1 MKRAVRDV
9 RPRPLQIVGGRAAG
23 PGPVL
28 ITGGA
33 GFVGCNLADRL
44 LGSGVPVILFDN
56 LSRDGVKRNLDWL
69 RERHG
74 RRLTVEI
81 EDVRDGEAV
90 ADAVAR
96 SRTIFHLAAQ
106 VAVTTSV
113 VDPVGDFETNVR
125 GTLNVLN
132 AMRSMARPPRLIFT
146 STNKV
151 YGPLDDVLLRSAERS
166 YAPLEADL
174 LRFGIGEHRALD
186 FHSPY
191 GCSKGAA
198 DQYVLDFARSYGL
211 ETIVFRMSCIFG
223 THQCG
228 TEDQGWVA
236 HFLLRAIEGQP
247 VTLYGDGRQV
257 RDILYIDDLLDAFEI
272 ALADDGRLTGRAFN
286 IGGGPAHAVS
296 LLEVI
301 DMISALSGAPTEL
314 EFDAWRPGDQRWY
327 VSDIRRFAR
336 ETGWRP
342 RVTPSDG
349 IRRLHDWITAGRPVA
364 PRLRA
369 APELV

>member
-1 MKRAVRDV
+1 MKQVTRAN
-9 RPRPLQIVGGRAAG
+9 RPLRIVSRDDD

-44 LGSGVPVILFDN
+44 LGRDIPVILFDN
-56 LSRDGVKRNLDWL
+56 LSREGVDRNLSWL

-74 RRLTVEI
+74 RRLMVEI
-81 EDVRDGEAV
+81 EDVRDADAV
-90 ADAVAR
+90 ADAVSRA
-96 SRTIFHLAAQ
+96 RTIFHLAAQ
-106 VAVTTSV
+106 VAVTASV
-113 VDPVGDFETNVR
+113 VDPVADFETNVC

-132 AMRSMARPPRLIFT
+132 AMRHMARPPRLIFT

-151 YGPLDDVLLRSAERS
+151 YGGLDDVPLRSTGHRYE
-166 YAPLEADL
+166 PLEADL
-174 LRFGIGEHRALD
+174 LRFGIGEDRALD

-211 ETIVFRMSCIFG
+211 ETLVFRMSCVYG

-236 HFLLRAIEGQP
+236 HFLMRAIEGQP
-247 VTLYGDGRQV
+247 VTLYGDGLQV
-257 RDILYIDDLLDAFEI
+257 RDLLYIDDLLDAFDM

-286 IGGGPAHAVS
+286 LGGGAAHAVS

-301 DMISALSGAPTEL
+301 DMISALRGAPTEL
-314 EFDAWRPGDQRWY
+314 SFDAWRPGDQRWY
-327 VSDIRRFAR
+327 VSDTRRFTR
-336 ETGWRP
+336 DTGWRP
-342 RVTPSDG
+342 RVLPSAG
-349 IRRLHDWITAGRPVA
+349 LRRLHEWMLTGRPA
-364 PRLRA
+364 LRRLCA
-369 APELV
+369 ASELV